1 MNRRKTYGG
10 NMFNNNNNRSNN
22 MHRHSM
28 AQPLQNNMSM
38 GNRGMGMGNNRRSSM
53 MMQGMKMTKDPRPLK
68 DKQWVQEQIQLLIQ
82 YLCGHG
88 YESSMLSPKE
98 LNPPSTKNFQF
109 ICCFLFQQID
119 PTFMLNGNGANQSQN
134 SKGRGAASFEEEC
147 IAFFEKLGYPFKI
160 TKSSMRCIAPHSWP
174 ALLGAVSWIIEL
186 LMFAESFD
194 EDDDD
199 TENDNNAEN
208 EDDIDGDGNA
218 KSQRADRAF
227 FALVAEN
234 YAVWLQG
241 KVDDETLKQRLMASS
256 LQRIEFL
263 HSQIS
268 TFEKANSQLSTE
280 EQRISDDMPSITEL
294 QDERQGMLSAMA
306 EMKSVSAARVEYIAK
321 LKAEHHEWDCKVAEK
336 ALKIDEA
343 EHKIENLKKAL
354 STQTLSAAD
363 VEQMSRESIALNTE
377 TDELQL
383 QKANLKRKQFD
394 LSVEIGNVLKR
405 MKHSVAEYNELAR
418 RIELIPATAKYSF
431 AQDHTLRLRAEL
443 EQNGHGHEMGDE
455 QRALS
460 VTNPSDLCNQDLS
473 DDLSLSQ
480 LAAHFADKV
489 AKLGVAVK
497 GEKERIGTLVSD
509 LDIAQKEVAI
519 LNERQRNIVA
529 LFNEEKGKMSLL
541 TASTAANIER
551 IELSINTQSND
562 TDGELKNKRKE
573 EAHAHEQLNELK
585 EHYEKIRIQITA
597 KVGSLTQ
604 KLCQERKMVRDRLKH
619 AHKVLDESM
628 HKASFYH
635 IQEPTMVNINYQPTQ
650 NMHSHGGD
658 VDMQHASR

>member
-1 MNRRKTYGG
+1 MGG
-10 NMFNNNNNRSNN
+10 
-22 MHRHSM
+22 
-28 AQPLQNNMSM
+28 
-38 GNRGMGMGNNRRSSM
+38 GMGNNRRSSM
-53 MMQGMKMTKDPRPLK
+53 MISGMHSKMTKDPRPLK

-109 ICCFLFQQID
+109 ICSFLFQQID
-119 PTFMLNGNGANQSQN
+119 PTFMLSGNANGAS
-134 SKGRGAASFEEEC
+134 SFEAEC

-174 ALLGAVSWIIEL
+174 ALLGAISWIIEL
-186 LMFAESFD
+186 LRFAESFD
-194 EDDDD
+194 EDDDGD
-199 TENDNNAEN
+199 TENDNDNAEN
-208 EDDIDGDGNA
+208 EDDGNA
-218 KSQRADRAF
+218 QSQRADRAF

-234 YAVWLQG
+234 YGVWLKG
-241 KVDDETLKQRLMASS
+241 NVDDETLKQRLMASS

-268 TFEKANSQLSTE
+268 SFEKANLQLSTE
-280 EQRISDDMPSITEL
+280 EQRIADSMPSITEL

-321 LKAEHHEWDCKVAEK
+321 LKAEHHEWDCRVAEK

-343 EHKIENLKKAL
+343 EKKIPDLKKAL

-363 VEQMSRESIALNTE
+363 VEQMGRESIALNTE

-394 LSVEIGNVLKR
+394 LSVEIRNALKR

-431 AQDHTLRLRAEL
+431 GQDHTLRLRPEL
-443 EQNGHGHEMGDE
+443 DCEQGQNAE
-455 QRALS
+455 QRPNALS
-460 VTNPSDLCNQDLS
+460 VSNNPSDLCNQDLS
-473 DDLSLSQ
+473 DDSSLSQ
-480 LAAHFADKV
+480 LTAHFADKV
-489 AKLGVAVK
+489 AKLTEAVK
-497 GEKERIGTLVSD
+497 GEKERIATLESN

-529 LFNEEKGKMSLL
+529 LFNEEKGKVSLL

-551 IELSINTQSND
+551 IELSINAQSND
-562 TDGELKNKRKE
+562 TDGELKNKKKE
-573 EAHAHEQLNELK
+573 EAHAQEQLNELR
-585 EHYEKIRIQITA
+585 EHYERIRIHITA
-597 KVGSLTQ
+597 KVGSLTH
-604 KLCQERKMVRDRLKH
+604 KLIKERKMVRERLKH

-650 NMHSHGGD
+650 TDMHSHSHGHAGD
-658 VDMQHASR
+658 VHMQL